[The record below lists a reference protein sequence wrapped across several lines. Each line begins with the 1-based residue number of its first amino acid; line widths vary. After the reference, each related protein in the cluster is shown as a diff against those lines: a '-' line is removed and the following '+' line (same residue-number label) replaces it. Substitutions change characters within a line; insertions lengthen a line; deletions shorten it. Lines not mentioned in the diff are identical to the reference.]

1 MLKKFLKQ
9 ISFTSQ
15 QDFADNYEVL
25 VPENF
30 NFAYDVVDA
39 WALEEP
45 NKKAMLWTNDEDKR
59 FDFTFADFK
68 KFSDMTASFFA
79 KLGIKKG
86 DTVMLILKRR
96 FEFWFSMLGLHKL
109 GAIAIPA
116 THLLTDKDIIY
127 RNNAADIK
135 MIVACGDKQII
146 EHINKAKSASPTLKH
161 TVSIGPEIP
170 EGWEDFHKGINEAP
184 EFVRPA
190 HVNNNDD
197 ISLIYFTSGT
207 TANPKMAAH
216 DFLYPLGHIITG
228 KYWHNLDENSL
239 HLTISDT
246 GWGKAVWGKL
256 YGQWIAGANIFVYD
270 HEKFT
275 PAEILKAIEKYR
287 ITSFCAPPTVFRFLI
302 REDIMNTDLSSLKW
316 CTIAGEALN
325 PAVYDT
331 FYEMTGIK
339 LREGFGQTE
348 TTLTVVTLP
357 WVEPKPGS
365 MGLPNPQY
373 DVDIITSDGR
383 SADVGEHGQIIIR
396 TDKKKPL
403 GLFKEYYKDKEKT
416 EAVWNN
422 NIYHTGDI
430 AWRDKDGYFW
440 FVGRADDIIKS
451 SGYRISPFEVESVL
465 MTHNAIVEC
474 AVTGAPDEL
483 RGQIIKATVV
493 LADEYK
499 NCNHEEMIKD
509 IQDYVKKTTAPYKY
523 PRIVE
528 IVDKLP
534 KTISGKIRRVEIRE
548 KDN

>member
-45 NKKAMLWTNDEDKR
+45 NKKAMLWTDDEGKR

-96 FEFWFSMLGLHKL
+96 IEFWFSMLGLHKL

-127 RNNAADIK
+127 RNNAADVK

-146 EHINKAKSASPTLKH
+146 EHVNKSKHASPTLEY

-170 EGWEDFHKGINEAP
+170 DGWENFHKEINEAP
-184 EFVRPA
+184 EFERPA

-275 PAEILKAIEKYR
+275 PAEILKAIEKYK
-287 ITSFCAPPTVFRFLI
+287 ITSFCAPPYCF
-302 REDIMNTDLSSLKW
+302 SLFNK
-316 CTIAGEALN
+316 GR
-325 PAVYDT
+325 Y
-331 FYEMTGIK
+331 YE
-339 LREGFGQTE
+339 
-348 TTLTVVTLP
+348 
-357 WVEPKPGS
+357 
-365 MGLPNPQY
+365 
-373 DVDIITSDGR
+373 
-383 SADVGEHGQIIIR
+383 
-396 TDKKKPL
+396 
-403 GLFKEYYKDKEKT
+403 
-416 EAVWNN
+416 
-422 NIYHTGDI
+422 
-430 AWRDKDGYFW
+430 
-440 FVGRADDIIKS
+440 
-451 SGYRISPFEVESVL
+451 YRPFFS
-465 MTHNAIVEC
+465 
-474 AVTGAPDEL
+474 
-483 RGQIIKATVV
+483 
-493 LADEYK
+493 
-499 NCNHEEMIKD
+499 
-509 IQDYVKKTTAPYKY
+509 
-523 PRIVE
+523 
-528 IVDKLP
+528 
-534 KTISGKIRRVEIRE
+534 
-548 KDN
+548 